1 MRRGSTVLGR
11 HRSSGVSEATLG
23 ITRIVFAADEIADRV
38 QELGR
43 EINEFY
49 PPDEELLVI
58 GLLKGAFVFTSDL
71 VRALD
76 RRSLSIDFVRAAL
89 YGSGTDPSRDVE
101 ILQDLASPVAGR
113 HVLLVEDVVD
123 SGKTLNRVGD
133 VLASRSPHSLEV
145 VAMLHKRIATDL
157 RYEPRWVGF
166 DAPPEWLV
174 GYGLDLGERYRHLPY
189 VAVVAPEAERGI

>member
-1 MRRGSTVLGR
+1 
-11 HRSSGVSEATLG
+11 VSEATPG
-23 ITRIVFAADEIADRV
+23 ITRIVFAGDEIADRV
-38 QELGR
+38 EELGR
-43 EINEFY
+43 EINEVY
-49 PPDEELLVI
+49 PPDEELRVI

-76 RRSLSIDFVRAAL
+76 RRSLSIDFIRAAL
-89 YGSGTDPSRDVE
+89 YGRGTDPSRDVE

-123 SGKTLNRVGD
+123 SGKTLNRIGD
-133 VLASRSPHSLEV
+133 VLASRSPRSLEV

>member
-1 MRRGSTVLGR
+1 M
-11 HRSSGVSEATLG
+11 SEVAEG
-23 ITRIVFAADEIADRV
+23 YPAITRIVFAEDEIAARV

-43 EINEFY
+43 EINGFY
-49 PPDEELLVI
+49 PPEEELLVI

-76 RRSLSIDFVRAAL
+76 RRSLNVDFITAAL
-89 YGSGTDPSRDVE
+89 YGRGTDPSRDVE
-101 ILQDLASPVAGR
+101 IVQDLTSPVAGR

-123 SGKTLNRVGD
+123 SGKTLNRIGD
-133 VLASRSPHSLEV
+133 VLAGRSPRSLEV

-189 VAVVAPEAERGI
+189 VAAVAPDAERGI